1 MDMIELHHVTA
12 GYGDKPVL
20 HDITAAFKSG
30 ELTVIIGP
38 NGSGKSTL
46 AALCMGLVRPM
57 EGKVRWNGRDL
68 QSIPVK
74 ERAVTAGL
82 LSQEHPVPSL
92 SVRRLVMHGRF
103 SQVPWPR
110 TYADDDKVLADR
122 ALERAGIMDLAD
134 CSVAELSGGQRQKA
148 YLAMLLNQ
156 DPEMMFF
163 DEPATF
169 LDLPSQKHLEMTMR
183 SLAREGH
190 GVIAVVHD
198 LNTALKLADRILVM
212 EKGQI
217 RFGGTPEQLL
227 ASAIPQEVFG
237 ARIVPVMVEG
247 TTEYIVKEAS
257 GHSGHSDR
265 PQGGLSETPDIL

>member
-1 MDMIELHHVTA
+1 MIELHHVTA

-20 HDITAAFKSG
+20 HDITAAFQSG

-163 DEPATF
+163 DEPSTF

-247 TTEYIVKEAS
+247 STEYIVKEAS

-265 PQGGLSETPDIL
+265 PQGGLSETPDVL

>member
-265 PQGGLSETPDIL
+265 PQGGLSETPDVL

>member
-1 MDMIELHHVTA
+1 MIELHHVTA

-20 HDITAAFKSG
+20 YDITAAFQSG

-163 DEPATF
+163 DEPSTF
-169 LDLPSQKHLEMTMR
+169 LDLPSQKQLERTMR

-212 EKGQI
+212 EEGRI

-247 TTEYIVKEAS
+247 STEYIVKEAS

-265 PQGGLSETPDIL
+265 PQGGLSETPDVL

>member
-20 HDITAAFKSG
+20 HDITAAFQSG

-46 AALCMGLVRPM
+46 AALCMGLVRPI

-169 LDLPSQKHLEMTMR
+169 LDLPSQKQLERTMR

-247 TTEYIVKEAS
+247 STEYIVKEAS

-265 PQGGLSETPDIL
+265 PQSGLSETPDVL

>member
-20 HDITAAFKSG
+20 HDITAAFQSG

-163 DEPATF
+163 DEPSTF

-217 RFGGTPEQLL
+217 RFDGTPEQLL

-237 ARIVPVMVEG
+237 ARIVPVIVEG
-247 TTEYIVKEAS
+247 STEYIVKEAS

-265 PQGGLSETPDIL
+265 PQSGLSETPDVL

>member
-1 MDMIELHHVTA
+1 MIELHHVTA

-217 RFGGTPEQLL
+217 RFDGTPDQLL

-247 TTEYIVKEAS
+247 STEYIVKEAS
-257 GHSGHSDR
+257 SHSGHSDR
-265 PQGGLSETPDIL
+265 PQGGLSETPDVL

>member
-1 MDMIELHHVTA
+1 
-12 GYGDKPVL
+12 
-20 HDITAAFKSG
+20 
-30 ELTVIIGP
+30 
-38 NGSGKSTL
+38 
-46 AALCMGLVRPM
+46 MGLVRPM

-163 DEPATF
+163 DEPSTF
-169 LDLPSQKHLEMTMR
+169 LDLPSQKQLERTMR
-183 SLAREGH
+183 SLAREGY

-217 RFGGTPEQLL
+217 RFDGTPEQLL

-247 TTEYIVKEAS
+247 STEYIVKEAS

-265 PQGGLSETPDIL
+265 PQGGLSETPDVL

>member
-20 HDITAAFKSG
+20 HDITATFQSG

-247 TTEYIVKEAS
+247 STEYIVKEAS

-265 PQGGLSETPDIL
+265 PQGGLSETPDVL

>member
-1 MDMIELHHVTA
+1 MGMIELHHVTA

-20 HDITAAFKSG
+20 HDITAAFQSG

-163 DEPATF
+163 DEPSTF
-169 LDLPSQKHLEMTMR
+169 LDLPSQKQLERTMR

-217 RFGGTPEQLL
+217 RFDGTPEQLL

-247 TTEYIVKEAS
+247 STEYIVKEAS

-265 PQGGLSETPDIL
+265 PQGGLSETPDVL

>member
-1 MDMIELHHVTA
+1 MIELHHVTA

-217 RFGGTPEQLL
+217 RFDGTPDQLL

-265 PQGGLSETPDIL
+265 PQGGLSETPDVL

>member
-20 HDITAAFKSG
+20 HDITAAFQSG

-169 LDLPSQKHLEMTMR
+169 LDLPSQKQLERTMR
-183 SLAREGH
+183 MLANEGH

-217 RFGGTPEQLL
+217 RFDGTPEQLL

-237 ARIVPVMVEG
+237 ARIVPVIVEG
-247 TTEYIVKEAS
+247 STEYIVKEAS

-265 PQGGLSETPDIL
+265 PQSGLSETPDVL

>member
-1 MDMIELHHVTA
+1 MIELHHVTA

-20 HDITAAFKSG
+20 HDITATFQSG

-237 ARIVPVMVEG
+237 ARIVPVIVEG
-247 TTEYIVKEAS
+247 STEYIVKEAS

-265 PQGGLSETPDIL
+265 PQGGLSETPDVL

>member
-57 EGKVRWNGRDL
+57 EGKVRWTDRDL

-265 PQGGLSETPDIL
+265 PQGGLSETPDVL

>member
-237 ARIVPVMVEG
+237 ARIMPVIVEG
-247 TTEYIVKEAS
+247 STEYIVKEAS

-265 PQGGLSETPDIL
+265 PQSGLSETPDVL

>member
-1 MDMIELHHVTA
+1 MIELHHVTA

-20 HDITAAFKSG
+20 HDITAAFQSG

-169 LDLPSQKHLEMTMR
+169 LDLPSQKQLERTMR

-217 RFGGTPEQLL
+217 RFDGTPEQLL

-237 ARIVPVMVEG
+237 ARIVPVIVEG
-247 TTEYIVKEAS
+247 STEYIVKEAS

-265 PQGGLSETPDIL
+265 PQSGLSETPDVL

>member
-20 HDITAAFKSG
+20 HDITAAFQSG

-217 RFGGTPEQLL
+217 RFGGTPDQLL

-247 TTEYIVKEAS
+247 STEYIVKEAS

-265 PQGGLSETPDIL
+265 PQGGLSETPDVL

>member
-1 MDMIELHHVTA
+1 MIELHHVTA

-20 HDITAAFKSG
+20 YDITAAFQSG

-247 TTEYIVKEAS
+247 STEYIVKEAS

-265 PQGGLSETPDIL
+265 PQGGLSEWPDVL

>member
-20 HDITAAFKSG
+20 HDITAAFQSG

-57 EGKVRWNGRDL
+57 EGKVRWNDRDL

-265 PQGGLSETPDIL
+265 PQGGLSETPDVL

>member
-20 HDITAAFKSG
+20 HDITAAFQSG

-46 AALCMGLVRPM
+46 AALCMGLVRPI

-110 TYADDDKVLADR
+110 TYADDDKVRADR

-247 TTEYIVKEAS
+247 STEYIVKEA
-257 GHSGHSDR
+257 SGHSDR
-265 PQGGLSETPDIL
+265 PQGGLSETPDVL

>member
-1 MDMIELHHVTA
+1 MIELHHVTA

-20 HDITAAFKSG
+20 HDITAAFQSG

-163 DEPATF
+163 DEPSTF
-169 LDLPSQKHLEMTMR
+169 LDLPSQKQLERTMR
-183 SLAREGH
+183 SLAREGY

-237 ARIVPVMVEG
+237 ARIVPVIVEG
-247 TTEYIVKEAS
+247 STEYIVKEAS

-265 PQGGLSETPDIL
+265 PQGGLSETPDVL

>member
-20 HDITAAFKSG
+20 HDITAAFQSG

-46 AALCMGLVRPM
+46 AALCIGLVRPM

-163 DEPATF
+163 DEPSTF
-169 LDLPSQKHLEMTMR
+169 LDLPSQKQLERTMR
-183 SLAREGH
+183 SLAREGY

-217 RFGGTPEQLL
+217 RFDGTPEQLL

-247 TTEYIVKEAS
+247 STEYIVKEAS

-265 PQGGLSETPDIL
+265 PQGGLSETPDVL

>member
-20 HDITAAFKSG
+20 HDITAAFQSG

-163 DEPATF
+163 DEPSTF
-169 LDLPSQKHLEMTMR
+169 LDLPSQKQLERTMR
-183 SLAREGH
+183 SLAREGY

-217 RFGGTPEQLL
+217 RFDGTPEQLL

-247 TTEYIVKEAS
+247 STEYIVKEAA

-265 PQGGLSETPDIL
+265 PQGGLSETPDVL

>member
-20 HDITAAFKSG
+20 HDITATFQSG

-247 TTEYIVKEAS
+247 STEYIVKEAS

>member
-20 HDITAAFKSG
+20 HDITAAFQSG

-68 QSIPVK
+68 HSIPVK

-247 TTEYIVKEAS
+247 STEYIVKEAS

-265 PQGGLSETPDIL
+265 PQGGLSETPDVL

>member
-20 HDITAAFKSG
+20 HDITAAFQSG

-265 PQGGLSETPDIL
+265 PQGGLSETPDVL

>member
-20 HDITAAFKSG
+20 YDITAAFQSG

-163 DEPATF
+163 DEPSTF
-169 LDLPSQKHLEMTMR
+169 LDLPSQKQLERTMR

-212 EKGQI
+212 EEGRI

-247 TTEYIVKEAS
+247 STEYIVKEAS

-265 PQGGLSETPDIL
+265 PQGGLSETPDVL

>member
-1 MDMIELHHVTA
+1 MIELHHVTA

-247 TTEYIVKEAS
+247 STEYIVKEAS
-257 GHSGHSDR
+257 SHSGHSDR
-265 PQGGLSETPDIL
+265 PQGGLSETPDVL

>member
-247 TTEYIVKEAS
+247 STEYIVKEAS

>member
-20 HDITAAFKSG
+20 YDITAAFQSG

-247 TTEYIVKEAS
+247 STEYIVKEAS

-265 PQGGLSETPDIL
+265 PQGGLSETPDVL

>member
-1 MDMIELHHVTA
+1 MGMIELHHVTA

-20 HDITAAFKSG
+20 HDITAAFQSG

-247 TTEYIVKEAS
+247 STEYIVKEAS

-265 PQGGLSETPDIL
+265 PQGGLSETPDVL

>member
-1 MDMIELHHVTA
+1 
-12 GYGDKPVL
+12 
-20 HDITAAFKSG
+20 
-30 ELTVIIGP
+30 
-38 NGSGKSTL
+38 
-46 AALCMGLVRPM
+46 
-57 EGKVRWNGRDL
+57 
-68 QSIPVK
+68 
-74 ERAVTAGL
+74 
-82 LSQEHPVPSL
+82 
-92 SVRRLVMHGRF
+92 
-103 SQVPWPR
+103 
-110 TYADDDKVLADR
+110 
-122 ALERAGIMDLAD
+122 MDLAD

-163 DEPATF
+163 DEPSTF
-169 LDLPSQKHLEMTMR
+169 LDLPSQKQLERTMR
-183 SLAREGH
+183 SLAREGY

-217 RFGGTPEQLL
+217 RFDGTPEQLL

-247 TTEYIVKEAS
+247 STEYIVKEAS

-265 PQGGLSETPDIL
+265 PQGGLSETPDVL

>member
-1 MDMIELHHVTA
+1 MGMIELHHVTA

-169 LDLPSQKHLEMTMR
+169 LDLPSQKQLERTMR

-217 RFGGTPEQLL
+217 RFDGTPEQLL

-237 ARIVPVMVEG
+237 ARIVPVIVEG
-247 TTEYIVKEAS
+247 STEYIVKEAS

-265 PQGGLSETPDIL
+265 PQSGLSETPDVL

>member
-20 HDITAAFKSG
+20 HDITAAFQSG

-163 DEPATF
+163 DEPSTF
-169 LDLPSQKHLEMTMR
+169 LDLPSQKQLERTMR
-183 SLAREGH
+183 SLAREGY

-217 RFGGTPEQLL
+217 RFDGTPEQLL

-247 TTEYIVKEAS
+247 STEYIVKEAS

-265 PQGGLSETPDIL
+265 PQGGLSETPDFL

>member
-12 GYGDKPVL
+12 GYSDKPVL
-20 HDITAAFKSG
+20 HDITAAFQSG

-227 ASAIPQEVFG
+227 ASAIPQEIFG

-247 TTEYIVKEAS
+247 STEYIVKEAS

-265 PQGGLSETPDIL
+265 PQSGLSETPDVL

>member
-20 HDITAAFKSG
+20 HDITAAFQSG

-247 TTEYIVKEAS
+247 STEYIVKEAS

>member
-247 TTEYIVKEAS
+247 STEYIVKEAS
-257 GHSGHSDR
+257 SHSGHSDR
-265 PQGGLSETPDIL
+265 PQGGLSETPDVL

>member
-20 HDITAAFKSG
+20 HDITAAFQSG

-163 DEPATF
+163 DEPSTF
-169 LDLPSQKHLEMTMR
+169 LDLPSQKQLERTMR
-183 SLAREGH
+183 SLAREGY

-217 RFGGTPEQLL
+217 RFDGTPEQLL

-247 TTEYIVKEAS
+247 STEYIVKEAS

-265 PQGGLSETPDIL
+265 PQGGLSETPDVL

>member
-1 MDMIELHHVTA
+1 MIELHHVTA

-163 DEPATF
+163 DEPSTF
-169 LDLPSQKHLEMTMR
+169 LDLPSQKHLEMTIR

-265 PQGGLSETPDIL
+265 PQGGLSETPDVL

>member
-1 MDMIELHHVTA
+1 MGMIELHHVTA

-20 HDITAAFKSG
+20 HDITAAFQSG

-169 LDLPSQKHLEMTMR
+169 LDLPSQKQLERTMR

-237 ARIVPVMVEG
+237 ARIVPVIVEG
-247 TTEYIVKEAS
+247 STEYIVKEAS

-265 PQGGLSETPDIL
+265 PQSGLSETPDVL